1 VVGHGLR
8 AAAIMGQLRNAFRA
22 YGLTET
28 SPAEV
33 MARVNRLVISGEE
46 EAMATALYLVLDR
59 ETGEVSF
66 ASAGH
71 PPPLVLSSNGPEF
84 LEGGRAV
91 PVGAA
96 EPGVFREATAVLPPG
111 ASLLLYTD
119 GLVERR
125 DTPLEQ
131 SLGELAEAA
140 GSGEGGLE
148 GLCDSVLARVLG
160 QHVPTDDIALLAVRP
175 RPVATGSMKLALP
188 AEPESLSVLRR
199 RLGRYLH
206 AVEASDDVAYEV
218 MLTVCE
224 AAGNAIEHAYG
235 PVDATFDV
243 EVSFEN
249 GTLLAVVRDRGS
261 WRERRGTHRGRG
273 LKIIEGLM
281 DEVEVTTEPDG
292 TVIRMRRRLAA

>member
-1 VVGHGLR
+1 
-8 AAAIMGQLRNAFRA
+8 
-22 YGLTET
+22 
-28 SPAEV
+28 
-33 MARVNRLVISGEE
+33 
-46 EAMATALYLVLDR
+46 
-59 ETGEVSF
+59 
-66 ASAGH
+66 
-71 PPPLVLSSNGPEF
+71 
-84 LEGGRAV
+84 V

-111 ASLLLYTD
+111 AALLLYTD

-125 DTPLEQ
+125 DSPLEER
-131 SLGELAEAA
+131 LDVLADAA
-140 GSGEGGLE
+140 GTGDGGLE
-148 GLCDSVLARVLG
+148 GLCDSVLSHVLG
-160 QHVPTDDIALLAVRP
+160 EHVPTDDIALLAVRP
-175 RPVATGSMKLALP
+175 RPVSTGSMKLALP
-188 AEPESLSVLRR
+188 AEPESLALLRR

-206 AVEASDDVAYEV
+206 AVEATDDVAYEV
-218 MLTVCE
+218 TLTVCE

-235 PVDATFDV
+235 PADATFDV

-281 DEVEVTTEPDG
+281 DDVEVTSEPDG